1 MAPAYSKVLLELFL
15 QCSLI
20 TLKLHAHLAS
30 VISDIGICKYFL
42 LRSSVMDQVDP
53 NNISGLLKLHLREN
67 HLLSSKVVAQVS
79 GLLSRPISEGVS

>member
-1 MAPAYSKVLLELFL
+1 MGPDIVKYFWSFSCNAFL
-15 QCSLI
+15 I
-20 TLKLHAHLAS
+20 ILKLHAHLSS
-30 VISDIGICKYFL
+30 VISDTGICKYFL

-79 GLLSRPISEGVS
+79 ELLSRPISEGVS

>member
-1 MAPAYSKVLLELFL
+1 
-15 QCSLI
+15 
-20 TLKLHAHLAS
+20 
-30 VISDIGICKYFL
+30 
-42 LRSSVMDQVDP
+42 MDQVDP